1 MTETRWGRT
10 WFWHP
15 GVAVLAAVVA
25 IVGFVASM
33 SQTLSDPA
41 MALAFVVAAGGALVT
56 GLFLIVFAPMPT
68 DTYEDYKWWAIGTW
82 LIGILVTMFVLVGAR
97 RPGGVLWPALILT
110 VPWYYAVFRA
120 VPPGRASRPM
130 RGILAACVVSVGA
143 AVAPFAW
150 SGNSPMPPLDGAA
163 IGYLWGVA
171 VAAVFL
177 RAGESWLR
185 VAAALVYAVSFM
197 SLTSQFLP
205 IIPVLLAAYLGYWLR
220 RRRTASA
227 LQEAVA

>member
-1 MTETRWGRT
+1 MRNSREPRSWI
-10 WFWHP
+10 WHP

-25 IVGFVASM
+25 IVSFVASM
-33 SQTLSDPA
+33 SQTHSDPPVA
-41 MALAFVVAAGGALVT
+41 VAFVLAAVVALVT
-56 GLFLIVFAPMPT
+56 GLFLIVLAPMPT
-68 DTYEDYKWWAIGTW
+68 ETHDDHNWWAIGAW
-82 LIGILVTMFVLVGAR
+82 LIGILATMFVLVGAR
-97 RPGGVLWPALILT
+97 RPGGVLWPALILI

-120 VPPGRASRPM
+120 IPPERASRPV
-130 RGILAACVVSVGA
+130 RGILATCVVAIGG

-150 SGNSPMPPLDGAA
+150 SGNSPMPLVDGAA
-163 IGYLWGVA
+163 IGYLGGIA

-205 IIPVLLAAYLGYWLR
+205 IVPVLPAAYLAYWIR
-220 RRRTASA
+220 RRRIGFA
-227 LQEAVA
+227 LHDAAA

>member
-1 MTETRWGRT
+1 MRNSREPRSWM
-10 WFWHP
+10 WHP

-33 SQTLSDPA
+33 PQTLSDPPVTV
-41 MALAFVVAAGGALVT
+41 AFVLAAAVALVT
-56 GLFLIVFAPMPT
+56 GLFLIVLAPMRT
-68 DTYEDYKWWAIGTW
+68 ETHDDHKWWAIGTW
-82 LIGILVTMFVLVGAR
+82 LIGILATMFVLVEAK
-97 RPGGVLWPALILT
+97 RPGGVLWPALILI

-120 VPPGRASRPM
+120 IPPERASRPV
-130 RGILAACVVSVGA
+130 RGILATCVVAIGA

-150 SGNSPMPPLDGAA
+150 SGNSPMPPIDGAA
-163 IGYLWGVA
+163 IGYLGGIA

-185 VAAALVYAVSFM
+185 VAAALGYAVSFM

-205 IIPVLLAAYLGYWLR
+205 IVPVLLAAYLAYWIR
-220 RRRTASA
+220 RRRIGFA
-227 LQEAVA
+227 LHDAAA